1 MKQSAICV
9 NMKAEST
16 VVVDEIQIIRSKQKI
31 IGCLCTSAWIV
42 YNVPA
47 YVQMTAGKI
56 SLSRKRARARHRAR
70 SFGVCIGFVGSSKEI
85 KE

>member
-1 MKQSAICV
+1 
-9 NMKAEST
+9 MKAEST
-16 VVVDEIQIIRSKQKI
+16 VVVNEIQIIRSEQKI
-31 IGCLCTSAWIV
+31 IGCLYTSAWIV
-42 YNVPA
+42 YNVLA

-56 SLSRKRARARHRAR
+56 SLSRKRACARYRAR